1 MVYQWK
7 PGARIRADAQEA
19 GDILNRL
26 EREGR
31 LSAKG
36 LLDESRPENAP
47 LHKEFEWNDGVAAE
61 NWREHQARHIIGSIL
76 VIPEKSEPVRG
87 FFKIERSDNRYE
99 SVQTILES
107 VEKTNLLLEE
117 AFREFARMESKFK
130 ALDRLQRV
138 WDAAHRAEIEYAM
151 ERREEKY
158 EWPEGSGK

>member
-7 PGARIRADAQEA
+7 PGARIQADAQEA
-19 GDILNRL
+19 GEILSRL

-31 LSAKG
+31 LSAKA
-36 LLDESRPENAP
+36 LLDESRPEDAP

-61 NWREHQARHIIGSIL
+61 NWREHQARHIIGCIL

-99 SVQTILES
+99 SIQTILES
-107 VEKTNLLLEE
+107 ADKTNLLLEE

-130 ALDRLQRV
+130 SLDRLQRV
-138 WDAAHRAEIEYAM
+138 WDAAHRAEIEYVM
-151 ERREEKY
+151 ERREETY
-158 EWPEGSGK
+158 EWPEDADK

>member
-7 PGARIRADAQEA
+7 PGARIKADAQET
-19 GDILNRL
+19 GEILNRL

-36 LLDESRPENAP
+36 LLDESRPEDAP

-61 NWREHQARHIIGSIL
+61 NWREHQARHIIASIL

-99 SVQTILES
+99 SIQTILES
-107 VEKTNLLLEE
+107 RDKTNLLLEE

-130 ALDRLQRV
+130 SLDRLQRV
-138 WDAAHRAEIEYAM
+138 WGAAHRAEIEYAM
-151 ERREEKY
+151 ERREETY
-158 EWPEGSGK
+158 EWPEDACK

>member
-7 PGARIRADAQEA
+7 PGARIKADAQEA
-19 GDILNRL
+19 GEVLNRL

-36 LLDESRPENAP
+36 LLDESRPEDAP

-61 NWREHQARHIIGSIL
+61 NWREHQARHIIASIL

-87 FFKIERSDNRYE
+87 FFKIDRSDNRYE
-99 SVQTILES
+99 SIQTILES
-107 VEKTNLLLEE
+107 RDKTNLLLEE
-117 AFREFARMESKFK
+117 AFKEFARMEQKFK
-130 ALDRLQRV
+130 GLDRLQRV

-151 ERREEKY
+151 ERRGEAY
-158 EWPEGSGK
+158 EWPEDAGK

>member
-7 PGARIRADAQEA
+7 PGSRIRADAQEA
-19 GDILNRL
+19 GEVLNRL

-36 LLDESRPENAP
+36 LLDESRPEDAP

-99 SVQTILES
+99 SIQTIMES
-107 VEKTNLLLEE
+107 RDKTNLLLEE
-117 AFREFARMESKFK
+117 AFKEFSRMEMKYK
-130 ALDRLQRV
+130 TLNLLQRV

-151 ERREEKY
+151 ERREEKD
-158 EWPEGSGK
+158 EWPEDSGK

>member
-19 GDILNRL
+19 GEVLNRL
-26 EREGR
+26 ELEGR

-87 FFKIERSDNRYE
+87 FFKIERSGNRYE
-99 SVQTILES
+99 SIQTILES
-107 VEKTNLLLEE
+107 RDKTNLLLEE
-117 AFREFARMESKFK
+117 AFKELSRIEMKYK
-130 ALDRLQRV
+130 TLDLLQRV

-151 ERREEKY
+151 ERREKKD
-158 EWPEGSGK
+158 EWTEGSGK

>member
-19 GDILNRL
+19 GEILNRL

-36 LLDESRPENAP
+36 LLDESRPEDAP

-99 SVQTILES
+99 SIQTILES
-107 VEKTNLLLEE
+107 SDKTNLLLEE
-117 AFREFARMESKFK
+117 AFKEFARMEMKYK
-130 ALDRLQRV
+130 TLDRLQRV

-158 EWPEGSGK
+158 EWPEDAGK